1 MQKKYLTA
9 ALAGIAGGAAGLFV
23 MKYAMQATQAV
34 MEKTG
39 MTSDEDDGE
48 HSDESE
54 SDDSQFM
61 SITGFQAREGE
72 PATGALARMVY
83 ERVKGEDLD
92 QDLEERL
99 SNWVHRGY
107 GETVGLAYAL
117 VASGRGYG
125 VKGGVLFGL
134 LLFVFGD
141 EVLVP
146 LLGLSKKP
154 TVLPAEMHVPGLA
167 AHLAY
172 GAALGAVV
180 EGADRLSS
188 SNAG

>member
-23 MKYAMQATQAV
+23 MKYAMQGTLAA
-34 MEKTG
+34 MKRTG
-39 MTSDEDDGE
+39 MTSDEDDGQRAE
-48 HSDESE
+48 GSE
-54 SDDSQFM
+54 SDGSQFM
-61 SITGFQAREGE
+61 SITGFEAREGE

-92 QDLEERL
+92 EDLEESL

-107 GETVGLAYAL
+107 GETMGLAYAL
-117 VASGRGYG
+117 AASGRGYG

-134 LLFVFGD
+134 LLFLLGD
-141 EVLVP
+141 EVMVP

-154 TVLPAEMHVPGLA
+154 TVLPAEMHVPALA

-180 EGADRLSS
+180 DGVDRLSS